1 MPSNALSLSQMI
13 AHLQGELDKHG
24 DIDCVLAIPVDNVI
38 VALDGRNINV
48 AGELLGQTLPQPA
61 MVFGMWRDEM
71 GRLRNTP
78 GAKYETTGDN
88 DGWYARRE
96 DMPEGEDVTV
106 WKRYGGQ
113 DIGKREGDK
122 YFVREGAAEWP
133 ARPVEII
140 PAGILR
146 WRHG

>member
-1 MPSNALSLSQMI
+1 MPSNALSISQMI
-13 AHLQGELDKHG
+13 AHLQGELETHG
-24 DIDCVLAIPVDNVI
+24 DIDCVLVVPVDNAI

-48 AGELLGQTLPQPA
+48 AAEMAGQSVPQPVL
-61 MVFGMWRDEM
+61 VFGMWRDEA

-88 DGWYARRE
+88 DGWFADRNT
-96 DMPEGEDVTV
+96 MPEGEDVTV

-113 DIGKREGDK
+113 DIGKRVGDK
-122 YFVREGAAEWP
+122 FYVREGAAEWP
-133 ARPVEII
+133 QRPTEII

-146 WRHG
+146 WRP